1 MSKKNRLLPLLETAL
16 IASFAM
22 SLSLIPDF
30 ASWFSPSFGAIPL
43 IIFSLR
49 RGVKFG
55 FLAGLIWG
63 SLHFVLGKVYYLSL
77 SQVIIEYL
85 LAFLV
90 MGASGLFAQ
99 SYQQSLKNQ
108 QINKAIFLAILG
120 SLLAVILRYT
130 FHFIAGIIFWG
141 NYAPKGISPFL
152 YSLTVNGIA
161 GLLTLSF
168 VIISVII
175 ITKKFSKIILS

>member
-63 SLHFVLGKVYYLSL
+63 SLHFVLGKVHYLSL

-175 ITKKFSKIILS
+175 VTKKFSKIILS

>member
-1 MSKKNRLLPLLETAL
+1 MV
-16 IASFAM
+16 F
-22 SLSLIPDF
+22 
-30 ASWFSPSFGAIPL
+30 
-43 IIFSLR
+43 
-49 RGVKFG
+49 
-55 FLAGLIWG
+55 
-63 SLHFVLGKVYYLSL
+63 YYLSL

-175 ITKKFSKIILS
+175 VTKKFSKIILS